1 MTIAR
6 VPLTPQFT
14 RQRVGDHA
22 TAHNLTWFLFYLL
35 NPLHSHLELMAQAD
49 IGFRPSFV
57 SSFLTFVQK
66 NARRVVPP
74 VIALAVALVIWQV
87 FATVTNTLPGPIQVV
102 QDTWDPLIIEPF
114 YANGDDKG
122 LGWQT
127 LASLQRVAIGY
138 SLSAVVGIL
147 VGVAIG
153 VFPLLFEAVDP
164 MFQVLRTVPP
174 LAWLPIALAIFKN
187 SGPAGIFIIFVTA
200 IWPIIYNT
208 AVGVQQM
215 PQDYKNVAK
224 VLRLSGREYFFDI
237 LMPSIVPYMFTG
249 LKLGI
254 GLAWLAIVA
263 AEMLRGDTGIG
274 FFIWNSYNSGAI
286 SEVILALIYIGI
298 VGFLL
303 DKLVGFLS
311 TLVSS
316 DK

>member
-1 MTIAR
+1 MALQDAGRLPT
-6 VPLTPQFT
+6 T
-14 RQRVGDHA
+14 
-22 TAHNLTWFLFYLL
+22 YLKSIPTYL
-35 NPLHSHLELMAQAD
+35 KKNSRKIFAPI
-49 IGFRPSFV
+49 IGF
-57 SSFLTFVQK
+57 
-66 NARRVVPP
+66 
-74 VIALAVALVIWQV
+74 IVALILWQI
-87 FATVTNTLPGPIQVV
+87 FSTVTKTIPGPIEVV
-102 QDTWDPLIIEPF
+102 QETWDPLIIDPF
-114 YANGDDKG
+114 FQDGNDKG

-138 SLSAVVGIL
+138 SLAAIGGIL
-147 VGVAIG
+147 MGVLIG
-153 VFPLLFEAVDP
+153 AVPIVYEAVDP

-200 IWPIIYNT
+200 IWPIVYNT

-237 LMPSIVPYMFTG
+237 MLPSIVPYMFTG

-274 FFIWNSYNSGAI
+274 FFIWNAYNSNAI
-286 SEVILALIYIGI
+286 SEVILALFYIGI

-303 DKLVGFLS
+303 DKLIGFLAS
-311 TLVSS
+311 LVSS

>member
-1 MTIAR
+1 MT
-6 VPLTPQFT
+6 
-14 RQRVGDHA
+14 
-22 TAHNLTWFLFYLL
+22 TA
-35 NPLHSHLELMAQAD
+35 
-49 IGFRPSFV
+49 IGRRLPAFDFASFMK
-57 SSFLTFVQK
+57 T
-66 NARRVVPP
+66 NARKVVAP
-74 VIALAVALVIWQV
+74 VVALVIALVLWQI
-87 FATVTNTLPGPIQVV
+87 FAAVTNSLPGPIQVV
-102 QDTWDPLIIEPF
+102 QETWDPWIICPF
-114 YANGDDKG
+114 FVGDQAFGLNGLQGGEVG

-127 LASLQRVAIGY
+127 IASLIRVAIGY
-138 SLSAVVGIL
+138 TLAAIVGIST
-147 VGVAIG
+147 GVIIG
-153 VFPLLFEAVDP
+153 ASPLLYQGVDP

-174 LAWLPIALAIFKN
+174 LAWLPIALAIFKD

-224 VLRLSGREYFFDI
+224 VLRLSGKEYFFSI
-237 LMPSIVPYMFTG
+237 LLPSIVPYMFTG

-274 FFIWNSYNSGAI
+274 FFIWNSYNSGAL
-286 SEVILALIYIGI
+286 SEVILALVYIGL
-298 VGFLL
+298 VGFML
-303 DKLVGFLS
+303 DKLVGFIA

>member
-1 MTIAR
+1 
-6 VPLTPQFT
+6 
-14 RQRVGDHA
+14 
-22 TAHNLTWFLFYLL
+22 
-35 NPLHSHLELMAQAD
+35 MAVTVDRSRRFAAFD
-49 IGFRPSFV
+49 PTS
-57 SSFLTFVQK
+57 FVQK
-66 NARRVVPP
+66 NARKVIAPILAL
-74 VIALAVALVIWQV
+74 VIALVLWQL
-87 FATVTNTLPGPIQVV
+87 FAAATKSLPGPIQVV
-102 QDTWDPLIIEPF
+102 QETWDPLIINPF
-114 YANGDDKG
+114 FVEGDDKG

-127 LASLQRVAIGY
+127 FASLQRVALGY
-138 SLSAVVGIL
+138 SLAAIVGIAVGVL
-147 VGVAIG
+147 VGASRI
-153 VFPLLFEAVDP
+153 LYEAVDP

-200 IWPIIYNT
+200 IWPIVYNT

-224 VLRLSGREYFFDI
+224 VLRLSSKEYFFSI
-237 LMPSIVPYMFTG
+237 LLPSIVPYMFTG

-274 FFIWNSYNSGAI
+274 FFIWNSYNSGSL
-286 SEVILALIYIGI
+286 SEVILALIYIGL

-303 DKLVGFLS
+303 DKLVGFIS

>member
-1 MTIAR
+1 MALRTDAGRFPNAFLATI
-6 VPLTPQFT
+6 PTYF
-14 RQRVGDHA
+14 
-22 TAHNLTWFLFYLL
+22 
-35 NPLHSHLELMAQAD
+35 
-49 IGFRPSFV
+49 
-57 SSFLTFVQK
+57 QK
-66 NARRVVPP
+66 NARKI
-74 VIALAVALVIWQV
+74 IAPIIGFTVALILWQIFAVI
-87 FATVTNTLPGPIQVV
+87 TKTIPGPIEVV
-102 QDTWDPLIIEPF
+102 QETWDPLIIDPF
-114 YANGDDKG
+114 FQDGNDKG

-127 LASLQRVAIGY
+127 LASLERVAIGY
-138 SLSAVVGIL
+138 SLAAIAGIL
-147 VGVAIG
+147 LGVLIG
-153 VFPLLFEAVDP
+153 AFPVFYEAVDP

-174 LAWLPIALAIFKN
+174 LAWLPIALAIFQN

-200 IWPIIYNT
+200 IWPIVYNT

-224 VLRLSGREYFFDI
+224 VLRLSGQEYFFNI
-237 LMPSIVPYMFTG
+237 MLPSIVPYMFTG

-274 FFIWNSYNSGAI
+274 FFIWNAYNSNAI
-286 SEVILALIYIGI
+286 SEVILALFYIGI

-303 DKLVGFLS
+303 DKVVSYLA

>member
-1 MTIAR
+1 MALRTDAGRLPNAFLATI
-6 VPLTPQFT
+6 PTYF
-14 RQRVGDHA
+14 
-22 TAHNLTWFLFYLL
+22 
-35 NPLHSHLELMAQAD
+35 
-49 IGFRPSFV
+49 
-57 SSFLTFVQK
+57 QK
-66 NARRVVPP
+66 NARKI
-74 VIALAVALVIWQV
+74 IAPIIGFVVALILWQIFAVI
-87 FATVTNTLPGPIQVV
+87 TKTIPGPIEVV
-102 QDTWDPLIIEPF
+102 QETWDPLIIDPF
-114 YANGDDKG
+114 FQDGNDKG

-127 LASLQRVAIGY
+127 LASLERVAIGY
-138 SLSAVVGIL
+138 SLAAIVGIL
-147 VGVAIG
+147 MGVLIGAIP
-153 VFPLLFEAVDP
+153 VFYEAVDP

-200 IWPIIYNT
+200 IWPIVYNT

-224 VLRLSGREYFFDI
+224 VLRLSGQEYFFSI
-237 LMPSIVPYMFTG
+237 MLPSIVPYMFTG

-274 FFIWNSYNSGAI
+274 FFIWNAYNSNAI
-286 SEVILALIYIGI
+286 SEVILALFYIGI

-303 DKLVGFLS
+303 DKLIGFLA

-316 DK
+316 EK

>member
-1 MTIAR
+1 MA
-6 VPLTPQFT
+6 T
-14 RQRVGDHA
+14 R
-22 TAHNLTWFLFYLL
+22 
-35 NPLHSHLELMAQAD
+35 AD
-49 IGFRPSFV
+49 IGFPASFLSNLPSF
-57 SSFLTFVQK
+57 LQK
-66 NARRVVPP
+66 GVRRVVPP
-74 VIALAVALVIWQV
+74 VVALIVALVLWQI
-87 FATVTNTLPGPIQVV
+87 FAEVTKTLPGPIQVV
-102 QDTWDPLIIEPF
+102 RDTWDPLITQPF
-114 YANGDDKG
+114 YSSGDDKG

-138 SLSAVVGIL
+138 TLAAFAGIL

-153 VFPLLFEAVDP
+153 AIPLLYEAVDP

-215 PQDYKNVAK
+215 PQDYRNVAK
-224 VLRLSGREYFFDI
+224 VLRLSSREYFFDI
-237 LMPSIVPYMFTG
+237 LLPSIVPYMFTG

-303 DKLVGFLS
+303 DKLVGFLA

>member
-1 MTIAR
+1 
-6 VPLTPQFT
+6 
-14 RQRVGDHA
+14 
-22 TAHNLTWFLFYLL
+22 
-35 NPLHSHLELMAQAD
+35 
-49 IGFRPSFV
+49 
-57 SSFLTFVQK
+57 
-66 NARRVVPP
+66 
-74 VIALAVALVIWQV
+74 
-87 FATVTNTLPGPIQVV
+87 
-102 QDTWDPLIIEPF
+102 LIINPF
-114 YANGDDKG
+114 YSEGDDKG

-138 SLSAVVGIL
+138 SLAAVVGIL
-147 VGVAIG
+147 VGVLIG
-153 VFPLLFEAVDP
+153 AFPLLYEAVDP

-224 VLRLSGREYFFDI
+224 VLRLSSREYFFDI
-237 LMPSIVPYMFTG
+237 LLPSIVPYMFTG

-303 DKLVGFLS
+303 DKVIGSLA

>member
-1 MTIAR
+1 MT
-6 VPLTPQFT
+6 
-14 RQRVGDHA
+14 
-22 TAHNLTWFLFYLL
+22 TA
-35 NPLHSHLELMAQAD
+35 
-49 IGFRPSFV
+49 IGRRLPAFDFASFMK
-57 SSFLTFVQK
+57 T
-66 NARRVVPP
+66 NARKVVAPI
-74 VIALAVALVIWQV
+74 VALLIALVLWQI
-87 FATVTNTLPGPIQVV
+87 FAAVTNSLPGPIQVV
-102 QDTWDPLIIEPF
+102 QETWDPWIICPF
-114 YANGDDKG
+114 FVGDQAFGLNGLQGGEVG

-127 LASLQRVAIGY
+127 IASLIRVAIGY
-138 SLSAVVGIL
+138 TLAAIVGIST
-147 VGVAIG
+147 GVIIG
-153 VFPLLFEAVDP
+153 ASPLLYQGVDP

-174 LAWLPIALAIFKN
+174 LAWLPIALAIFKD

-224 VLRLSGREYFFDI
+224 VLRLSGKEYFFSI
-237 LMPSIVPYMFTG
+237 LLPSIVPYMFTG

-274 FFIWNSYNSGAI
+274 FFIWNSYNSGAL
-286 SEVILALIYIGI
+286 SEVILALVYIGL
-298 VGFLL
+298 VGFML
-303 DKLVGFLS
+303 DKLVGFIA

>member
-1 MTIAR
+1 MALQDAGRLPNAYLRSIPTYLKKNSRKIIA
-6 VPLTPQFT
+6 PI
-14 RQRVGDHA
+14 
-22 TAHNLTWFLFYLL
+22 
-35 NPLHSHLELMAQAD
+35 
-49 IGFRPSFV
+49 IGF
-57 SSFLTFVQK
+57 
-66 NARRVVPP
+66 A
-74 VIALAVALVIWQV
+74 IALILWEIFAAVTKTI
-87 FATVTNTLPGPIQVV
+87 PGPIEVV
-102 QDTWDPLIIEPF
+102 RETWDPLIIDPF
-114 YANGDDKG
+114 FVDGNDKG

-138 SLSAVVGIL
+138 TLASIVGIIL
-147 VGVAIG
+147 GVLIG
-153 VFPLLFEAVDP
+153 GIPVVYEAVDP

-200 IWPIIYNT
+200 IWPIVYNT

-237 LMPSIVPYMFTG
+237 MLPSIVPYMFTG

-274 FFIWNSYNSGAI
+274 FFIWNAYNSNAI
-286 SEVILALIYIGI
+286 SEVILALFYIGI

-303 DKLVGFLS
+303 DKFIGYLA

>member
-1 MTIAR
+1 MA
-6 VPLTPQFT
+6 T
-14 RQRVGDHA
+14 R
-22 TAHNLTWFLFYLL
+22 
-35 NPLHSHLELMAQAD
+35 AD
-49 IGFRPSFV
+49 I
-57 SSFLTFVQK
+57 SSFPATFLSNLPTYLQK
-66 NARRVVPP
+66 NARRLLAP
-74 VIALAVALVIWQV
+74 VIALVVALALWQL
-87 FATVTNTLPGPIQVV
+87 FSEVTKTLPGPIQVV
-102 QDTWDPLIIEPF
+102 QETWDPLIINPF
-114 YANGDDKG
+114 YSEGDDKG

-138 SLSAVVGIL
+138 SLAAVVGIL
-147 VGVAIG
+147 VGVLVGAI
-153 VFPLLFEAVDP
+153 PLLYEAVDP

-200 IWPIIYNT
+200 IWPIIYNS

-224 VLRLSGREYFFDI
+224 VLRLSSREYFFDI
-237 LMPSIVPYMFTG
+237 LLPSIVPYMFTG

-286 SEVILALIYIGI
+286 SEVILALVYIGV

-303 DKLVGFLS
+303 DKLVGFLA
-311 TLVSS
+311 TFVSS

>member
-1 MTIAR
+1 MKT
-6 VPLTPQFT
+6 
-14 RQRVGDHA
+14 
-22 TAHNLTWFLFYLL
+22 
-35 NPLHSHLELMAQAD
+35 
-49 IGFRPSFV
+49 
-57 SSFLTFVQK
+57 
-66 NARRVVPP
+66 NARKVVAP
-74 VIALAVALVIWQV
+74 VVALVIALVLWQI
-87 FATVTNTLPGPIQVV
+87 FAAVTNSLPGPIQVV
-102 QDTWDPLIIEPF
+102 QETWDPWIICPF
-114 YANGDDKG
+114 FVGDQAFGLNGLQGGEVG

-127 LASLQRVAIGY
+127 IASLIRVAIGY
-138 SLSAVVGIL
+138 TLAAIVGIST
-147 VGVAIG
+147 GVIIG
-153 VFPLLFEAVDP
+153 ASPLLYQGVDP

-174 LAWLPIALAIFKN
+174 LAWLPIALAIFKD

-224 VLRLSGREYFFDI
+224 VLRLSGKEYFFSI
-237 LMPSIVPYMFTG
+237 LLPSIVPYMFTG

-274 FFIWNSYNSGAI
+274 FFIWNSYNSGAL
-286 SEVILALIYIGI
+286 SEVILALVYIGL
-298 VGFLL
+298 VGFML
-303 DKLVGFLS
+303 DKLVGFIA

>member
-1 MTIAR
+1 MA
-6 VPLTPQFT
+6 T
-14 RQRVGDHA
+14 R
-22 TAHNLTWFLFYLL
+22 
-35 NPLHSHLELMAQAD
+35 AD
-49 IGFRPSFV
+49 IGFPST
-57 SSFLTFVQK
+57 FLSNLPLFLKK
-66 NARRVVPP
+66 NVRQVVAPI
-74 VIALAVALVIWQV
+74 VALAIALVLWQI
-87 FATVTNTLPGPIQVV
+87 FAEVTKTLPGPIQVV
-102 QDTWDPLIIEPF
+102 RDTWNPLIIQPF
-114 YANGDDKG
+114 YISGDDKG

-138 SLSAVVGIL
+138 SLSAIVGIL

-153 VFPLLFEAVDP
+153 VAPILYEAVDP

-200 IWPIIYNT
+200 IWPILYNT

-237 LMPSIVPYMFTG
+237 LMPSIVPYMLTG
-249 LKLGI
+249 LRLGI

-286 SEVILALIYIGI
+286 SEVILALVYIGI

-303 DKLVGFLS
+303 DKLVGFLA
-311 TLVSS
+311 TFVSS

>member
-1 MTIAR
+1 MLCPFPSSNSLQQNIMS
-6 VPLTPQFT
+6 T
-14 RQRVGDHA
+14 RTVG
-22 TAHNLTWFLFYLL
+22 F
-35 NPLHSHLELMAQAD
+35 
-49 IGFRPSFV
+49 PST
-57 SSFLTFVQK
+57 FLTNLPLYIQK
-66 NARRVVPP
+66 NLRRVIPP
-74 VIALAVALVIWQV
+74 IVAFIVALAFWQI
-87 FATVTNTLPGPIQVV
+87 FAEITKTLPGPIQVV
-102 QDTWDPLIIEPF
+102 QDTWDPLIIQPF
-114 YANGDDKG
+114 YSEGNDKG

-127 LASLQRVAIGY
+127 WASLQRVAIGY
-138 SLSAVVGIL
+138 SIAAIVGIL

-153 VFPLLFEAVDP
+153 VAPVLYDAVDP

-174 LAWLPIALAIFKN
+174 LAWLPIALAIFKD

-208 AVGVQQM
+208 AVGVQQT

-249 LKLGI
+249 LRLGI

-286 SEVILALIYIGI
+286 SEVILALFYIGV

>member
-1 MTIAR
+1 MA
-6 VPLTPQFT
+6 T
-14 RQRVGDHA
+14 R
-22 TAHNLTWFLFYLL
+22 
-35 NPLHSHLELMAQAD
+35 AD
-49 IGFRPSFV
+49 RLPTSFF
-57 SSFLTFVQK
+57 SSFLGYFQK
-66 NARRVVPP
+66 NIRRIIPP
-74 VIALAVALVIWQV
+74 IVALLIALFLWQI
-87 FATVTNTLPGPIQVV
+87 FAEVTKTLPGPIQVV
-102 QDTWDPLIIEPF
+102 QETWDPLITQPF
-114 YANGDDKG
+114 YAEGDDKG

-138 SLSAVVGIL
+138 SLAAVVGIL

-153 VFPLLFEAVDP
+153 AVPILYEAVDP

-224 VLRLSGREYFFDI
+224 VLRLSSREYFFDI
-237 LMPSIVPYMFTG
+237 LLPSIVPYMFTG

-286 SEVILALIYIGI
+286 SEVILALVYIGI

-303 DKLVGFLS
+303 DKLVGFLA

>member
-1 MTIAR
+1 MAVRTQNTSNFFASLPTNLALQVRKNIRKIIA
-6 VPLTPQFT
+6 PL
-14 RQRVGDHA
+14 
-22 TAHNLTWFLFYLL
+22 
-35 NPLHSHLELMAQAD
+35 
-49 IGFRPSFV
+49 
-57 SSFLTFVQK
+57 
-66 NARRVVPP
+66 
-74 VIALAVALVIWQV
+74 VALIAVLALWQV
-87 FATVTNTLPGPIQVV
+87 GSSVFQNTLPGPIQVV
-102 QDTWDPLIIEPF
+102 QETWDLILNPF
-114 YANGDDKG
+114 LSDGNDKG

-138 SLSAVVGIL
+138 SLAAIVGIL
-147 VGVAIG
+147 AGVLIG
-153 VFPLLFEAVDP
+153 AVPILYEAFDP
-164 MFQVLRTVPP
+164 MFQILRTVPP

-187 SGPAGIFIIFVTA
+187 SGPAGLFIIFVTA
-200 IWPIIYNT
+200 IWPILYNT

-224 VLRLSGREYFFDI
+224 VLRLSNQEYFFKI
-237 LMPSIVPYMFTG
+237 LLPSIVPYMFTG

-274 FFIWNSYNSGAI
+274 FFIWNSYNSGSL

-303 DKLVGFLS
+303 DKMIGLLAN
-311 TLVSS
+311 LVSS

>member
-1 MTIAR
+1 MALQDAGRLPTAYLKSIPTYFKKNSRKIIA
-6 VPLTPQFT
+6 PI
-14 RQRVGDHA
+14 
-22 TAHNLTWFLFYLL
+22 
-35 NPLHSHLELMAQAD
+35 
-49 IGFRPSFV
+49 IGFI
-57 SSFLTFVQK
+57 
-66 NARRVVPP
+66 
-74 VIALAVALVIWQV
+74 IALIFWEIFAAVTKTI
-87 FATVTNTLPGPIQVV
+87 PGPIEVV
-102 QDTWDPLIIEPF
+102 RETWDPLIIDPF
-114 YANGDDKG
+114 FQDGNDKG

-138 SLSAVVGIL
+138 SLAAIGGIL
-147 VGVAIG
+147 MGVLIG
-153 VFPLLFEAVDP
+153 AVPIVYEAVDP

-200 IWPIIYNT
+200 IWPIVYNT

-237 LMPSIVPYMFTG
+237 MLPSIVPYMFTG

-274 FFIWNSYNSGAI
+274 FFIWNAYNSNAI
-286 SEVILALIYIGI
+286 SEVILALFYIGI

-303 DKLVGFLS
+303 DKLVGFLA

>member
-1 MTIAR
+1 MALQDAGRLPSNYLRSIPTYFKKNSRKIIA
-6 VPLTPQFT
+6 PI
-14 RQRVGDHA
+14 
-22 TAHNLTWFLFYLL
+22 
-35 NPLHSHLELMAQAD
+35 
-49 IGFRPSFV
+49 IGFI
-57 SSFLTFVQK
+57 
-66 NARRVVPP
+66 
-74 VIALAVALVIWQV
+74 IALILWEIFAAVTKTI
-87 FATVTNTLPGPIQVV
+87 PGPIEVV
-102 QDTWDPLIIEPF
+102 RETWDPLIIDPF
-114 YANGDDKG
+114 FVDGNDKG

-138 SLSAVVGIL
+138 TLAAIVGIILGVL
-147 VGVAIG
+147 VGGIPV
-153 VFPLLFEAVDP
+153 VYEAVDP

-200 IWPIIYNT
+200 IWPIVYNT

-237 LMPSIVPYMFTG
+237 MLPSIVPYMFTG

-274 FFIWNSYNSGAI
+274 FFIWNAYNSNAI
-286 SEVILALIYIGI
+286 SEVILALFYIGI

-303 DKLVGFLS
+303 DKLIGYLA

>member
-1 MTIAR
+1 MA
-6 VPLTPQFT
+6 T
-14 RQRVGDHA
+14 R
-22 TAHNLTWFLFYLL
+22 
-35 NPLHSHLELMAQAD
+35 AD
-49 IGFRPSFV
+49 IGFPA
-57 SSFLTFVQK
+57 SFLSNFPDQLQK
-66 NARRVVPP
+66 TARRFVPP
-74 VIALAVALVIWQV
+74 ILALIVALALWQI
-87 FATVTNTLPGPIQVV
+87 FAEVTKTLPGPIQVV
-102 QDTWDPLIIEPF
+102 QDTWDPLIIQPF
-114 YANGDDKG
+114 YAEGDDKG

-127 LASLQRVAIGY
+127 WASLQRVAVGY
-138 SLSAVVGIL
+138 TLAAIVGIL

-153 VFPLLFEAVDP
+153 VAPILYEAVDP

-237 LMPSIVPYMFTG
+237 LLPSIVPYMFTG

-286 SEVILALIYIGI
+286 SEVILALVYIGI

-303 DKLVGFLS
+303 DKLVGFLA